1 MAKMGGA
8 RTFFTV
14 YASIKSSQILD
25 DADALGATLT
35 AVFTDAV
42 EGMMIAFEEVFM
54 GFEEWNQA
62 LMDLAEPIEE
72 AKVHFRKF
80 FDEVDADVMELEE
93 NIISIGAAFNQSAEG
108 ALEAAATMKQIGA
121 VVGLSL
127 IHI

>member
-80 FDEVDADVMELEE
+80 FDEVDDEVMELD
-93 NIISIGAAFNQSAEG
+93 AE
-108 ALEAAATMKQIGA
+108 
-121 VVGLSL
+121 LSDPA
-127 IHI
+127 